1 MSIFF
6 SGSGAVGIAHLDG
19 VGTEE
24 GVQSMVQK
32 VQQLA
37 LGYPEGRLELQM
49 IGGFTNNRRNY
60 SEELFG
66 SIMRKY
72 SYLSPRQKKKKRK
85 KIGEREKKTG

>member
-1 MSIFF
+1 MCASKINSIFF
-6 SGSGAVGIAHLDG
+6 FFYPGSGAVGIAHLDG

-24 GVQSMVQK
+24 GVQSMVQR

-37 LGYPEGRLELQM
+37 IGYPEGRLELQM

-66 SIMRKY
+66 SIMRE
-72 SYLSPRQKKKKRK
+72 YL
-85 KIGEREKKTG
+85 E